1 LIRGPNA
8 DTVAALLCGR
18 RARLDTD
25 EEAAVA
31 DQRDSPL
38 LEGGTVADRV
48 PAGCGLDGEV
58 GAEPTHELL
67 VLGPRQPG
75 DPPATVLGE
84 RDDVPPD
91 RARGPVT
98 SRLRPPPSASRSTSW
113 AAASDR
119 STEGGGQ
126 RRR

>member
-1 LIRGPNA
+1 MPGRRRLIRGPNA

-58 GAEPTHELL
+58 GAERTHKLL

-91 RARGPVT
+91 RARGPAT
-98 SRLRPPPSASRSTSW
+98 TYSRPRPLPWP
-113 AAASDR
+113 
-119 STEGGGQ
+119 
-126 RRR
+126 